1 MSSQLD
7 PSVPSSSSKSNDI
20 KEVYTDEKLAPEDG
34 PLEKQETI
42 DDHDVYIFPS
52 LLFVVATPDIRT

>member
-7 PSVPSSSSKSNDI
+7 PSVPLSYSKSNDI
-20 KEVYTDEKLAPEDG
+20 KEVYSDEKLAPEDG

-42 DDHDVYIFPS
+42 DDHDVYVQPS